1 MKSCVRKEDKGRQA
15 EIRTCAECISFYFGV
30 RNTKAVLRAE
40 GGRGADAGT
49 EGKQSEEKLGQA
61 EVFNDLGSEGSQGEW
76 ELGRSQAVEA
86 GGPC

>member
-1 MKSCVRKEDKGRQA
+1 MKSCVRKGDKGRKA
-15 EIRTCAECISFYFGV
+15 EIRTCAECISFYFGA

-40 GGRGADAGT
+40 GGGGADAGT
-49 EGKQSEEKLGQA
+49 EGKQSGEKLGQA